1 MRRDEALKVLS
12 EHKSELR
19 QKFGVKS
26 IAIFGSTA
34 RGEVTPQ
41 SDIDVLVGFNP
52 LAAPSLLDFIHLKH
66 FLSDKLNGK
75 VDLVERRS
83 LIPLA
88 ARRHPRRVRRCLI
101 AYGGL
106 GSRTFP

>member
-41 SDIDVLVGFNP
+41 SDIDVLVEFNP
-52 LAAPSLLDFIHLKH
+52 LAAPSLLDFIHVKH

-83 LIPLA
+83 LIPELRDVILA
-88 ARRHPRRVRRCLI
+88 ESVDV
-101 AYGGL
+101 
-106 GSRTFP
+106 